1 MTENFPS
8 PFPNTRTFSLL
19 LPCRREGQVPIYL
32 FFFFRLMLLPTVP
45 RAGVLVRMLL
55 LVPICT
61 AFSELRRH
69 LPGRGANKR
78 DANVQFSLSTSL
90 IRLET
95 VSKIHIIKRYFPGQG
110 HIICQREIRKLT
122 KSDTS
127 DSTTSIWLFAS
138 RGLRSCRNSKM
149 TFCILPVCSKEG

>member
-1 MTENFPS
+1 MP
-8 PFPNTRTFSLL
+8 
-19 LPCRREGQVPIYL
+19 
-32 FFFFRLMLLPTVP
+32 LLPTVP

-61 AFSELRRH
+61 AFSDLRRR

-78 DANVQFSLSTSL
+78 DAYVQFSLSTSL

-95 VSKIHIIKRYFPGQG
+95 VSKIDIIKPYLSGQD
-110 HIICQREIRKLT
+110 HICQRKIRKLT

-127 DSTTSIWLFAS
+127 GLQVVSLARPAELQEFKNDFLYFACLS
-138 RGLRSCRNSKM
+138 ERRIITLIG
-149 TFCILPVCSKEG
+149 E